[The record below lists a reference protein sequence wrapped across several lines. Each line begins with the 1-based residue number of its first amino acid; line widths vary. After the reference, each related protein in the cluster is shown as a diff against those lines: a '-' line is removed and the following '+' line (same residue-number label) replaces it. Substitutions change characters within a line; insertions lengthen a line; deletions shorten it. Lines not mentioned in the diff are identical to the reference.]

1 MTRTKTTKK
10 KQYPNPMSLKW
21 APQLNIPKHF
31 NPSFL
36 KDKAFNKSMHIII
49 FMQMTYGKV
58 DNHKINYFMPFLMS
72 LLLASEMQVIRILL
86 YCTPLYKVALKRIIA
101 WIGPTCNK

>member
-1 MTRTKTTKK
+1 MTRTKKK
-10 KQYPNPMSLKW
+10 KKPTPKSNESKMGTTTQYSHKL
-21 APQLNIPKHF
+21 F

-36 KDKAFNKSMHIII
+36 EDKAFNKSMHIII
-49 FMQMTYGKV
+49 LMQMTYGKV

-72 LLLASEMQVIRILL
+72 LLLASEMQVILL